1 MSPPSL
7 KAEAFP
13 PPVLDAMRKLDTKSN
28 EPSLVRQ
35 LYVLALLNRDEAMRR
50 MHFGLPPDVV
60 LAQQPP
66 SLLALARP
74 PAPSSFQSAGFH
86 LKPST
91 STGVRPR
98 RSRVFGAMSGAAEKG
113 ADAVQAISA
122 ARERAIPHF
131 PPGYGVP
138 PIGHE
143 RVSTR
148 AQTADP
154 FSSSAPTRAPT
165 FTAPTSASA
174 SGLHSTPLHSTSPS
188 ALLARP
194 PLRPADLENAYPV
207 RLSLYEPPSPE
218 HRLGASSGS
227 SGRGKPRLPTMALPV
242 RELLATPPMRAP
254 TPGKTPLVGY
264 ASYASLASLEASASE
279 SAAVG
284 AGRPMASLSQEQRQQ
299 LSGSGGGAGRA
310 GFSFGGASTA
320 PNMGGAQKPSFD
332 AWAAAEEDLKYRAEQ
347 ETRREEMRTV
357 KTSIGRDDVGT
368 IGF

>member
-1 MSPPSL
+1 
-7 KAEAFP
+7 
-13 PPVLDAMRKLDTKSN
+13 
-28 EPSLVRQ
+28 
-35 LYVLALLNRDEAMRR
+35 
-50 MHFGLPPDVV
+50 
-60 LAQQPP
+60 
-66 SLLALARP
+66 
-74 PAPSSFQSAGFH
+74 
-86 LKPST
+86 
-91 STGVRPR
+91 
-98 RSRVFGAMSGAAEKG
+98 
-113 ADAVQAISA
+113 
-122 ARERAIPHF
+122 
-131 PPGYGVP
+131 
-138 PIGHE
+138 
-143 RVSTR
+143 
-148 AQTADP
+148 
-154 FSSSAPTRAPT
+154 
-165 FTAPTSASA
+165 
-174 SGLHSTPLHSTSPS
+174 
-188 ALLARP
+188 
-194 PLRPADLENAYPV
+194 
-207 RLSLYEPPSPE
+207 
-218 HRLGASSGS
+218 
-227 SGRGKPRLPTMALPV
+227 MALPV

>member
-154 FSSSAPTRAPT
+154 FSSSAHTRA
-165 FTAPTSASA
+165 
-174 SGLHSTPLHSTSPS
+174 H
-188 ALLARP
+188 
-194 PLRPADLENAYPV
+194 
-207 RLSLYEPPSPE
+207 
-218 HRLGASSGS
+218 
-227 SGRGKPRLPTMALPV
+227 
-242 RELLATPPMRAP
+242 LLATPPMRAP
-254 TPGKTPLVGY
+254 TPGKAPLVGY
-264 ASYASLASLEASASE
+264 ASYASLASLEAAASE

-347 ETRREEMRTV
+347 ESRREEMRTV

>member
-174 SGLHSTPLHSTSPS
+174 SGLHSTSPS

-254 TPGKTPLVGY
+254 TLPACKCSPRRPALPTGTRAARH
-264 ASYASLASLEASASE
+264 ASDASSDA
-279 SAAVG
+279 
-284 AGRPMASLSQEQRQQ
+284 RQ
-299 LSGSGGGAGRA
+299 
-310 GFSFGGASTA
+310 GASRRVRELRL
-320 PNMGGAQKPSFD
+320 PRVSRG
-332 AWAAAEEDLKYRAEQ
+332 
-347 ETRREEMRTV
+347 RRE
-357 KTSIGRDDVGT
+357 
-368 IGF
+368 

>member
-1 MSPPSL
+1 MAPPSL

-74 PAPSSFQSAGFH
+74 SAPSSFQSAGFH

-148 AQTADP
+148 AQTANP
-154 FSSSAPTRAPT
+154 FPSAPTRAPT
-165 FTAPTSASA
+165 FTAPASASA
-174 SGLHSTPLHSTSPS
+174 SGLSSTSPS

-218 HRLGASSGS
+218 HRLEPS
-227 SGRGKPRLPTMALPV
+227 SGRRGKARLPTMALPV
-242 RELLATPPMRAP
+242 RELLATPPIRDP

-264 ASYASLASLEASASE
+264 ASYASLTSLEASANE
-279 SAAVG
+279 GAVVG
-284 AGRPMASLSQEQRQQ
+284 AGRPRPSLSQEQRQQ
-299 LSGSGGGAGRA
+299 LSGTGGGVGRA

-320 PNMGGAQKPSFD
+320 PTMGGAQKPSFD

-347 ETRREEMRTV
+347 ESRREEMRTV

>member
-1 MSPPSL
+1 MGPVLRAPL
-7 KAEAFP
+7 MMKAEAFP

-74 PAPSSFQSAGFH
+74 SAPSSFQSAGFH

-148 AQTADP
+148 AQTANP
-154 FSSSAPTRAPT
+154 FPSAPTRAPT
-165 FTAPTSASA
+165 FTAPASASA
-174 SGLHSTPLHSTSPS
+174 SGLSSTSPS

-218 HRLGASSGS
+218 HRLEPS
-227 SGRGKPRLPTMALPV
+227 SGRRGKARLPTMALPV
-242 RELLATPPMRAP
+242 RELLATPPIRDP

-264 ASYASLASLEASASE
+264 ASYASLTSLEASANE
-279 SAAVG
+279 GAVVG
-284 AGRPMASLSQEQRQQ
+284 AGRPRPSLSQEQRQQ
-299 LSGSGGGAGRA
+299 LSGTGGGVGRA
-310 GFSFGGASTA
+310 SFSFGGASTA
-320 PNMGGAQKPSFD
+320 PTMGGAQKPSFD

-347 ETRREEMRTV
+347 ESRREEMHTV